1 MLPSKTN
8 KAWARAVE
16 HPLTIVFVLALC
28 VRLINL
34 ALLTG
39 RDAFFAEQDALGY
52 WALGG
57 ALAKPDTF
65 WPTLLSLTDRMPLYL
80 LLLAGVQHAFGD
92 VPRVVALVQAVIDA
106 GTCTFI
112 AALGA
117 LISPLTGLIAGVLA
131 ALSVTLVVLSTQ
143 ILTDS
148 LFVFFF
154 TLMLLAGAR
163 FLLRPTM
170 GLALGAG
177 LAGGLAI
184 ATRPAVAMLLA
195 AAVPIVF
202 VIALV
207 RRWNVGPAL
216 AAALL
221 FALAAAAPIAPVLA
235 RNAIRYHSLSVTS
248 QTGDYL
254 ALWIVPLVTER
265 ADGTPYQ
272 TTFDRMDALYRQRA
286 GAETNPFRRSAIA
299 SGLAWQEM
307 ARLPRSARSVTSGT
321 IHKAK

>member
-1 MLPSKTN
+1 MLPSKAS
-8 KAWARAVE
+8 KAWARAAE
-16 HPLTIVFVLALC
+16 HPLTTVFVLALC

-39 RDAFFAEQDALGY
+39 RDAFFAEQDAFGY
-52 WALGG
+52 WALGA

-117 LISPLTGLIAGVLA
+117 LISPLAGLIAGVLA
-131 ALSVTLVVLSTQ
+131 ALSVTLVVFSTQ

-177 LAGGLAI
+177 LAGGLAL

-221 FALAAAAPIAPVLA
+221 FALAAAAP
-235 RNAIRYHSLSVTS
+235 
-248 QTGDYL
+248 
-254 ALWIVPLVTER
+254 
-265 ADGTPYQ
+265 
-272 TTFDRMDALYRQRA
+272 
-286 GAETNPFRRSAIA
+286 
-299 SGLAWQEM
+299 M
-307 ARLPRSARSVTSGT
+307 ARLTRRPSIAWTLSIVSRPAQRAIHSGARPSPPAWRGRRWPVCRRRLSPRLGLKARW
-321 IHKAK
+321 

>member
-1 MLPSKTN
+1 VLPSKAS
-8 KAWARAVE
+8 KAWAHAAE
-16 HPLTIVFVLALC
+16 HPLTTVFVLALC

-39 RDAFFAEQDALGY
+39 RDAFFAEQDAFGY
-52 WALGG
+52 WALGA
-57 ALAKPDTF
+57 ALAKPDTL

-131 ALSVTLVVLSTQ
+131 ALSVTLVVFSSQ

-163 FLLRPTM
+163 FLLHPMM

-177 LAGGLAI
+177 LAGGLAL

-195 AAVPIVF
+195 AAVPIIF

-235 RNAIRYHSLSVTS
+235 RNAVRYHSLDVTS

-272 TTFDRMDALYRQRA
+272 ATFDRMDALYRQQA
-286 GAETNPFRRSAIA
+286 GTESNPFRR
-299 SGLAWQEM
+299 
-307 ARLPRSARSVTSGT
+307 
-321 IHKAK
+321 